1 MINSSINIEMVT
13 IVKLWVWPSQK
24 NGVEITAGF
33 HSLKCEDRRP
43 LPAKTMPI
51 GKEGKKICGR
61 GTEGTEE
68 EEKRDSLW
76 KLWVQYKQLKK
87 KNKS

>member
-1 MINSSINIEMVT
+1 M
-13 IVKLWVWPSQK
+13 WPSQK
-24 NGVEITAGF
+24 NGVEITGGF

-43 LPAKTMPI
+43 LPAKTMLI

-68 EEKRDSLW
+68 EEKRESL
-76 KLWVQYKQLKK
+76 KIVGSVQTIK
-87 KNKS
+87 KNKSWKKSP